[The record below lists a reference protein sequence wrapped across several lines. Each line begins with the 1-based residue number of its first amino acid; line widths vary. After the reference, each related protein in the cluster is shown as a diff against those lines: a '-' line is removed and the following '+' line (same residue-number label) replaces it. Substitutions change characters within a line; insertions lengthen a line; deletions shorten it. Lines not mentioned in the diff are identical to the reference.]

1 VTASIDTLQDLERQH
16 PEWAPWLG
24 VVQAVFDE
32 IQKSDWD
39 DAVPADLAWHKPGT
53 PLLAGACL
61 SLEPNAVSLLFDAVL
76 SRAGF
81 DPDVL
86 PKNAGIQTA
95 ALNSELGR
103 NDGALPI
110 LGVFEAAL
118 NNDDGRLSRL
128 AARVYSDPERFH
140 AVAALVLMPFLHA
153 CTRRWGMAAP
163 ENWAHG
169 YCVVCGTWPA
179 FAEECGVDRIRYL
192 RCGRCGS
199 AWQALRLLCP
209 YCGMTEHA
217 ALASLVVGE
226 GQSAIEVCK
235 RCSGYVK
242 VFTTLRP
249 VASSQVLFEDL
260 ASVTLDL
267 AATARG
273 YRRPDKTGYRLNVRV
288 DGSGELIAR
297 RH

>member
-1 VTASIDTLQDLERQH
+1 MTATPDRLQDLERQH
-16 PEWAPWLG
+16 PEWAPWLQ
-24 VVQAVFDE
+24 VVRPVLDD
-32 IQKSDWD
+32 IQNRDWD
-39 DAVPADLAWHKPGT
+39 HAVPADLVWHKPGT
-53 PLLAGACL
+53 PLLAGACF
-61 SLEPNAVSLLFDAVL
+61 SLEPNAVSHLFDTVL

-81 DPDVL
+81 DPDVFFE
-86 PKNAGIQTA
+86 KAGIQIA
-95 ALNSELGR
+95 ALNSGLGR
-103 NDGALPI
+103 HDGALPI

-118 NNDDGRLSRL
+118 NNNNERLNRL
-128 AARVYSDPERFH
+128 AARVYSDPERFR
-140 AVAALVLMPFLHA
+140 AVAALVPMPFLHA
-153 CTRRWGMAAP
+153 CNRRWGMAAP

-169 YCVVCGTWPA
+169 YCVVCGAWPA

-217 ALASLVVGE
+217 ALASLVVEE
-226 GQSAIEVCK
+226 GKSAVEICK
-235 RCSGYVK
+235 RCLGYVK

-249 VASSQVLFEDL
+249 VSSSQVPLQDL

-267 AATARG
+267 AAAMRG
-273 YRRPDKTGYRLNVRV
+273 YRRPEKPGHALNVTV
-288 DGSGELIAR
+288 DDGRELTAR